1 MENQPRQG
9 VRGLKPKGITVR
21 RPGREREDSEAA
33 GKPGRKNAKKSEKV
47 KDKLQK
53 IQKNF

>member
-21 RPGREREDSEAA
+21 RPEREREDSGAA
-33 GKPGRKNAKKSEKV
+33 GKPGRKNAKKRKKV
-47 KDKLQK
+47 LDKGRTVWYPT
-53 IQKNF
+53 